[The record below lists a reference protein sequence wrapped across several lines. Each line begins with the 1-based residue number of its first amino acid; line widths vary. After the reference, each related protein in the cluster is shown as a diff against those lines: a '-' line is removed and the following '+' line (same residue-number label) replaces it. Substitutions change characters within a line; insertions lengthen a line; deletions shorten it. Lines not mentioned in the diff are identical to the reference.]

1 MPHLLSAVR
10 LFLTERLFPFQSVYR
25 IFAYNV
31 NMDTEFR
38 DVARKPT
45 KRSLWKIFV
54 GLFVLLLIGLAIAYW
69 QTRQRLLASLTPDGQ
84 LAYAEKEAG
93 QVLSELS
100 LLAILPNEEPVVA
113 TVVGAET
120 LRSESDF
127 YRDAQDGDKLVMFPQ
142 AERVYLYRP
151 GLRRLVNVG
160 PLTLEGEAGG
170 VDDRQAAPTL
180 TPEQR
185 AATNIE
191 VWNGTPTAGEANRVR
206 DLLREQGYIVM
217 QTGNTQADYTQNQI
231 ILLGGAEYQTVA
243 DILTT
248 QLQGVQSTGIPAGE
262 NSSTADIL
270 IILGVPNSSL

>member
-1 MPHLLSAVR
+1 
-10 LFLTERLFPFQSVYR
+10 
-25 IFAYNV
+25 
-31 NMDTEFR
+31 MDLE
-38 DVARKPT
+38 RKPS
-45 KRSLWKIFV
+45 KRSLWRIFV
-54 GLFVLLLIGLAIAYW
+54 GLFVLMLIGLAIAYW
-69 QTRQRLLASLTPDGQ
+69 QTRQRLLTSLTPDGQ

-100 LLAILPNEEPVVA
+100 LLAILPDEEPVVA

-142 AERVYLYRP
+142 AKRVYLYRP

-170 VDDRQAAPTL
+170 GERVAAPTL
-180 TPEQR
+180 TAEQR
-185 AATNIE
+185 AATTIE

-206 DLLREQGYIVM
+206 DLLREQGYTIT

-231 ILLGGAEYQTVA
+231 ILLGGADHQSVA

-248 QLQGVQSTGIPAGE
+248 QLQGLQSTNIPTGE
-262 NSSTADIL
+262 NASSADIL

>member
-1 MPHLLSAVR
+1 
-10 LFLTERLFPFQSVYR
+10 
-25 IFAYNV
+25 
-31 NMDTEFR
+31 MDVE
-38 DVARKPT
+38 RKPT
-45 KRSLWKIFV
+45 RRSLWKVFV
-54 GLFVLLLIGLAIAYW
+54 GLFILALVGLAIAYW
-69 QTRQRLLASLTPDGQ
+69 QTRQRLLTSLTPDGQ

-100 LLAILPNEEPVVA
+100 LLAILPDEEPVVA

-127 YRDAQDGDKLVMFPQ
+127 YRDAQDGDKLIMFPQ
-142 AERVYLYRP
+142 AQRVYLYRP

-160 PLTLEGEAGG
+160 PLTLEDEAAGG
-170 VDDRQAAPTL
+170 DRQAAPTL
-180 TPEQR
+180 TAEQR

-206 DLLREQGYIVM
+206 DLLREQGFTVT
-217 QTGNTQADYTQNQI
+217 QTGNTQGDYSQNQVVV
-231 ILLGGAEYQTVA
+231 LGGAEHQVVA
-243 DILTT
+243 DLLTT
-248 QLQGVQSTGIPAGE
+248 QLQGVQSTQIPDGE